1 MTHSTAEGGLVEIEI
16 LDASREVVERIRPML
31 AGTGVSPRFDDEMLA
46 DIVNPHR
53 AEADGSAVR
62 RNMGFLSNV
71 AGGRGSSTSSAAWKT
86 GWTTPS

>member
-1 MTHSTAEGGLVEIEI
+1 VDADEV
-16 LDASREVVERIRPML
+16 LDVSRKVVERSRPML

-53 AEADGSAVR
+53 PEADGSAVR

-71 AGGRGSSTSSAAWKT
+71 AGGRRSSTSSAASRNACT
-86 GWTTPS
+86 SPS